1 VREPPPNA
9 EPIHIDD
16 DKYLH
21 TEEDTIMGTNDDQ
34 DDERF
39 DNDIESQRNIIR
51 QTLNEIVNDI
61 GMVMRD
67 AGLRFPVYITARTE
81 GDSLATIAT
90 PVDPSNED
98 WERASAIACQV
109 IGRKIGDRK
118 LRHREL
124 VCAVANA
131 APISAAEVTAG

>member
-1 VREPPPNA
+1 LSANA
-9 EPIHIDD
+9 D

-21 TEEDTIMGTNDDQ
+21 TKEDTIMDNI

-39 DNDIESQRNIIR
+39 DNDIQSQREIIR
-51 QTLNEIVNDI
+51 RSLDEIASNI

-67 AGLRFPVYITARTE
+67 VGLRFPVFMTVPDN

-109 IGRKIGDRK
+109 IGRKIGDSR
-118 LRHREL
+118 LRSRAL
-124 VCAVANA
+124 LCAVANA
-131 APISAAEVTAG
+131 APMSAAEVSPG

>member
-1 VREPPPNA
+1 M
-9 EPIHIDD
+9 
-16 DKYLH
+16 
-21 TEEDTIMGTNDDQ
+21 DTI

-39 DNDIESQRNIIR
+39 DNNIESQRNIIR
-51 QTLNEIVNDI
+51 QSLSEIASNI
-61 GMVMRD
+61 GMAMRD
-67 AGLRFPVYITARTE
+67 VCLHFPVFLTVRDH

-109 IGRKIGDRK
+109 IGQKIGDRK

-124 VCAVANA
+124 LCAVANA
-131 APISAAEVTAG
+131 APMSAAEVSPG